1 MSMQTAMLAAL
12 ILMVGVAQYGLN
24 VQALRDL
31 SQRPR
36 VRGDNKALWALCIL
50 CIPIVGALLYNWM
63 GPTSF
68 VGRPTM
74 QDGPAADHTPPP
86 GSNITSIE
94 RARAARRGKP
104 ASTQAPPAPR
114 QPGAPSRRSR
124 TGS

>member
-1 MSMQTAMLAAL
+1 MSMQTAMLATL
-12 ILMVGVAQYGLN
+12 IVLVGAAQNGLN
-24 VQALRDL
+24 VQSLRDL

-74 QDGPAADHTPPP
+74 QDGPVADHTPSP

-94 RARAARRGKP
+94 RARAARRGG
-104 ASTQAPPAPR
+104 ASGPQPQPAPR
-114 QPGAPSRRSR
+114 QPGTSSGRSR